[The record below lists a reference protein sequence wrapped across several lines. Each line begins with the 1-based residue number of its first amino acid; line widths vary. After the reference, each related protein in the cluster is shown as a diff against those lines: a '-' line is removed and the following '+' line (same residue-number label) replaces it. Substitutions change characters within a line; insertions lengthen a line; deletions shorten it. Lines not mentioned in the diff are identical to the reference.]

1 MSRFLTKKGTSPL
14 ASVAWETRD
23 ARITDSKNTVVFE
36 QFNVRVPT
44 TWSQTALNIAASK
57 YLHGN
62 MDGGNREKG
71 VDDLFLRV
79 TNAIHDSGVKQGY
92 FVSKEDASIF
102 RDELVHLLVNQYA
115 AFNSPVFFNAG
126 CAELEPENKGKNWH
140 WSAASLMED
149 RAHDRLSHG
158 SIVQEPTGYRNP
170 QCSACFI
177 NSVEDSM
184 ESILDLAKTEGML
197 FKWGSG
203 SGSNLSVIRS
213 SKELLSGGGTS
224 SGPLSFMRG
233 FDAFAGVIK
242 SGGKTRRAAK
252 MVILNA
258 DHPDIEEFIDC
269 KTKEEAKA
277 RTLVSAG
284 YDGSGPDSEAYSSI
298 FYQNANNSVR
308 VTDEFMELAAS
319 GKPSEWPLIARTT
332 GAVVSTV
339 DAGDLLRKLSKATYD
354 AGDPGM
360 QFDTTINT
368 WHTCPESG
376 RINASNPCSEYM
388 FLDDTACNLASFNLL
403 QYLQEDGSF
412 NVELF
417 SYHVRLLIIAQDILV
432 DMAGY
437 PTEGIARNSHDFR
450 PLGLGYANLGALLL
464 HKGLP
469 YDSDEGRGYAAAITA
484 VMGGGAYLTSAELAE
499 VMPVLNPANRELD
512 SYPNS
517 TGAFPAYSK
526 NSRGFK
532 EVISRHLAA
541 ALLLNDLPKDQA
553 LADAAVSVW
562 SKAQHLGSS
571 FGYRN
576 AQVTVLAPTGTIGFL
591 MDADTTGVE
600 PMLGLI
606 VYKKMVGGGY
616 MTLVNQSVS
625 KALEALGYGEDEVAS
640 ITQYIEEHG
649 TIEGAIGVLEEHLPI
664 FDCAL
669 KPAKGNRTISWRG
682 HVDMMA
688 AVQPFL
694 SGAISKTVN
703 MPTESTVEDISQAY
717 IWSWKQG
724 LKAIAIYRDG
734 SKSVQVVS
742 VSKDEKKD
750 EKKEEP
756 KDEKKDEKKEEPKDN
771 QLFAPL
777 SEPEEAKLAGP
788 PKADRHR
795 LPSERRSITHKF
807 GIAGHEGYITAGLY
821 PNDDVGEIFIR
832 MAKEGSTIS
841 GLMDSLATS
850 VSMGLQSGVP
860 LKAFCD
866 KFSHT
871 RFEPSG
877 WTGSEQLGYAT
888 SLVDYIFR
896 WLELRFL
903 KGEQLNLYSNLSPL
917 AASAEVSL
925 SPAGDN
931 SNPMPLLDYGDAPT
945 CPSCGEVMRRAGKCF
960 SCSCG
965 QNLGGCS

>member
-1 MSRFLTKKGTSPL
+1 MTTQTAIGLRMKRSLTTSGVNPL
-14 ASVAWETRD
+14 KSVEWETRD
-23 ARITDSKNTVVFE
+23 ARLTDSKNAIVFE
-36 QFNVRVPT
+36 QFDVRVPKS
-44 TWSQTALNIAASK
+44 WSQTALNITASK
-57 YLHGN
+57 YLHGTLGT
-62 MDGGNREKG
+62 DARESG
-71 VDDLFLRV
+71 VDDLILRV
-79 TNAIHDSGVKQGY
+79 ADSILDSGSNQGY
-92 FVSKEDASIF
+92 FQSAEDASIF
-102 RDELVHLLVNQYA
+102 RDELVYLLVNQYA
-115 AFNSPVFFNAG
+115 SFNSPVWFNVG
-126 CAELEPENKGKNWH
+126 CDRLEPENNGKNWH
-140 WSAASLMED
+140 WSTQVGRNA
-149 RAHDRLSHG
+149 
-158 SIVQEPTGYRNP
+158 VVKEPTGYGNP

-177 NSVEDSM
+177 NSVQDSM

-203 SGSNLSVIRS
+203 SGSNLSAIRA

-258 DHPDIEEFIDC
+258 DHPDIEEFIHC

-277 RTLVSAG
+277 KALVAAG

-308 VTDEFMELAAS
+308 VTDEFMELAS
-319 GKPSEWPLIARTT
+319 SDKPSEWPLTARTS
-332 GAVVSTV
+332 GAVVSIV
-339 DAGDLLRKLSKATYD
+339 DAAELLRKLSKATWE

-403 QYLQEDGSF
+403 QYLHEDESF

-417 SYHVRLLIIAQDILV
+417 LYHVRLLIIAQDILV

-437 PTEGIARNSHDFR
+437 PTEEIARNSHDFR
-450 PLGLGYANLGALLL
+450 PLGLGYANLGSLLL

-484 VMGGGAYLTSAELAE
+484 LMGGGAYWTSAELAE
-499 VMPVLNPANRELD
+499 AMPVLTPAHAELD
-512 SYPNS
+512 RHPNRS
-517 TGAFPAYSK
+517 GAFPGYAK
-526 NSRGFK
+526 NSEGFAN
-532 EVISRHLAA
+532 VISQHLHAA
-541 ALLLNDLPKDQA
+541 VTMLDRAGTSEITE
-553 LADAAVSVW
+553 LADAAVRVWQEAQQMGNSV
-562 SKAQHLGSS
+562 
-571 FGYRN
+571 GYRN
-576 AQVTVLAPTGTIGFL
+576 AQVTVLAPTGTIGFM
-591 MDADTTGVE
+591 MDCDTTGVE

-616 MTLVNQSVS
+616 MTLVNQAVP
-625 KALEALGYGEDEVAS
+625 KALLALGYTASEVER
-640 ITQYIEEHG
+640 ITQHIEENG
-649 TIEGAIGVLEEHLPI
+649 TIEGAFGVLEEHLPI

-669 KPAKGNRTISWRG
+669 KPSKGNRTITWRG

-703 MPTESTVEDISQAY
+703 MPNESTIEDISQAY
-717 IWSWKQG
+717 IWAWKQG

-734 SKSVQVVS
+734 SKSVQVIS
-742 VSKDEKKD
+742 VSKDEKKEGVKD
-750 EKKEEP
+750 SPLFTPLVVSEE
-756 KDEKKDEKKEEPKDN
+756 
-771 QLFAPL
+771 L
-777 SEPEEAKLAGP
+777 KLQGA
-788 PKADRHR
+788 PKANRHR
-795 LPSERRSITHKF
+795 LPAERRSITHKF
-807 GIAGHEGYITAGLY
+807 SIAGHEGYITCGLY
-821 PNDDVGEIFIR
+821 ANDDVGEIFIR

-860 LKAFCD
+860 LKAYCD
-866 KFSHT
+866 KFSYT

-877 WTGSEQLGYAT
+877 WTGSEQLGFAT

-903 KGEQLNLYSNLSPL
+903 KGEQLSLYSNQSSQ
-917 AASAEVSL
+917 ATHAEASL
-925 SPAGDN
+925 PSPATD
-931 SNPMPLLDYGDAPT
+931 SDPKPLLDFGDAPT
-945 CPSCGEVMRRAGKCF
+945 CTACGGISRRAGKCWT
-960 SCSCG
+960 CASCG
-965 QNLGGCS
+965 STIGACS

>member
-1 MSRFLTKKGTSPL
+1 MNRLLTSADEDPM
-14 ASVAWETRD
+14 ASVEWETRD
-23 ARITDSKNTVVFE
+23 ARITDGKNAVVFE
-36 QFNVRVPT
+36 QLDVRAPKS
-44 TWSQTALNIAASK
+44 WSQTAVNIAASK

-62 MDGGNREKG
+62 MQSGNRETG
-71 VDDLFLRV
+71 IDVLISRV
-79 TNAIHDSGVKQGY
+79 TNSIHKSGVKQGY
-92 FVSKEDASIF
+92 FVSAEDANIF
-102 RDELVHLLVNQYA
+102 REELVQGLLNQYF
-115 AFNSPVFFNAG
+115 AFNSPVWFNVG
-126 CAELEPENKGKNWH
+126 CDVLEPENKGKNWH
-140 WSAASLMED
+140 WSPNRVQTAVGYNLI
-149 RAHDRLSHG
+149 HG
-158 SIVQEPTGYRNP
+158 SIVQEPTGYRHP

-177 NSVEDSM
+177 NSVKDSM

-203 SGSNLSVIRS
+203 SGTNLSVIRA

-252 MVILNA
+252 MVILDA
-258 DHPDIEEFIDC
+258 DHPDIEDFIDC

-277 RTLVSAG
+277 KTLVAAG

-308 VTDEFMELAAS
+308 VTDDFMEMAAS
-319 GKPSEWPLIARTT
+319 GQPSEWPLIARTT

-339 DAGDLLRKLSKATYD
+339 DAGDLLHKLSKATWD

-368 WHTCPESG
+368 WNTCQESG

-403 QYLQEDGSF
+403 KYLNEDGSF

-437 PTEGIARNSHDFR
+437 PTEAIAKNSHDFR

-469 YDSDEGRGYAAAITA
+469 YDSNEGRAYAAAITA
-484 VMGGGAYLTSAELAE
+484 LMGGGAYKASAELAE
-499 VMPVLNPANRELD
+499 VMPVVSPANAELLNF
-512 SYPNS
+512 YNT
-517 TGAFPAYSK
+517 TGAFPGYQRNR
-526 NSRGFK
+526 NSFK

-541 ALLLNDLPKDQA
+541 ALALNDLPNDRA
-553 LADAAVSVW
+553 LSEAAVNAW
-562 SKAQHLGSS
+562 SQAQVLGST

-576 AQVTVLAPTGTIGFL
+576 AQVTVLAPTGTIGFM
-591 MDADTTGVE
+591 MDCDTTGVE

-616 MTLVNQSVS
+616 MTLVNQSVA
-625 KALEALGYGEDEVAS
+625 KALAALGYSSDEIAS
-640 ITQYIEEHG
+640 FTQHIEANG
-649 TIEGAIGVLEEHLPI
+649 TIEGAVGLLEEHLPI

-669 KPAKGNRTISWRG
+669 KPSKGDRTISWRG

-703 MPTESTVEDISQAY
+703 MPAESTVEDISQAY

-742 VSKDEKKD
+742 VSKDD
-750 EKKEEP
+750 KKEEP
-756 KDEKKDEKKEEPKDN
+756 KVN
-771 QLFAPL
+771 QLLAPV
-777 SEPEEAKLAGP
+777 SEPEETKLAGP
-788 PKADRHR
+788 PTADRHR
-795 LPSERRSITHKF
+795 LPAERRSITHKF
-807 GIAGHEGYITAGLY
+807 SIAGHEGYITAGLY
-821 PNDDVGEIFIR
+821 PNDEVGEIFIR

-841 GLMDSLATS
+841 GLMDGIATAVSL
-850 VSMGLQSGVP
+850 GLQMGVP
-860 LKAFCD
+860 LKVFCD
-866 KFSHT
+866 KFSYT

-877 WTGSEQLGYAT
+877 WTGNEQLGFAT
-888 SLVDYIFR
+888 SLPDYIFR

-903 KGEQLNLYSNLSPL
+903 KGEQLSLYSQSLLTARVEAPL
-917 AASAEVSL
+917 PSSSTNSA
-925 SPAGDN
+925 PAFDT
-931 SNPMPLLDYGDAPT
+931 GDAPA
-945 CPSCGEVMRRAGKCF
+945 CPRCGEIMRRAGKCF
-960 SCSCG
+960 SCTCGENVGSC
-965 QNLGGCS
+965 S